1 MNIFS
6 GMSEQIFINTSDF
19 ETRVAIVDQ
28 GVLQELHIERDS
40 QKGVVG
46 NVYVGK
52 ITRILPNLQSAFV
65 NIGLDR
71 NAFMHVGDL
80 QETRIARQNSEAL
93 PKIEKLFFEGQT
105 LLVQVIK
112 DPIKDKGARLS
123 NQINIAGRIMVYMPY
138 NKHIGISQRIEE
150 ESERERLKE
159 WVQNLRPNEDKG
171 GYIIRTF
178 AETCTEADLKRDM
191 YYLHLQWEAIQN
203 QAKNAKA
210 PKLVYEELSLK
221 HRVMRDFAN
230 DDTESIE
237 IDSKTQFNELVE
249 WCSLYTPAVT
259 NKLSSYTA
267 SRPIFDLNS
276 IEEDIEIA
284 LSQRV
289 ELPSGGYLIF
299 DSTEALTSIDVN
311 TGSFLGSRN
320 FNDTILKTNLEAS
333 LEIARQLRLRNIG
346 GIIIIDFIDM
356 SDESHK
362 EQVLCSLKNAL
373 ARDRV
378 RTTVNDF
385 SSFGLVEMTRKRA
398 HSSLS
403 SMLMEPCP
411 TCEGRGSVKT
421 AKTIVYQIM
430 REIQREA
437 KLFNP
442 KEFRLIL
449 SPSVLDLFL
458 DEESHYFTALSDAI
472 GKPISL
478 EVDDLY
484 NQEDYDI
491 ILC

>member
-1 MNIFS
+1 
-6 GMSEQIFINTSDF
+6 MSEQIFINTSDF
-19 ETRVAIVDQ
+19 ETRVALVDQ

-46 NVYVGK
+46 NIYLGK
-52 ITRILPNLQSAFV
+52 ITRILPNLQSAFI
-65 NIGLDR
+65 NIGLER

-80 QETRIARQNSEAL
+80 YESRVARQNSEAL

-112 DPIKDKGARLS
+112 NPVNDKGARLS
-123 NQINIAGRIMVYMPY
+123 NQINIAGRIMVYMPF
-138 NKHIGISQRIEE
+138 NEHIGISQRIEIE
-150 ESERERLKE
+150 EEREKLRD
-159 WVQNLRPNEDKG
+159 WVQNLRGSDDVG

-178 AETCTEADLKRDM
+178 AETCEESDLKRDM
-191 YYLHLQWEAIQN
+191 DYLRLQWEAIQKR
-203 QAKNAKA
+203 AKNSKA
-210 PKLVYEELSLK
+210 PKLVYEELSLT
-221 HRVMRDFAN
+221 HRVLRDFAN
-230 DDTESIE
+230 ANTTNIE
-237 IDSKTQFNELVE
+237 IDSEPELE
-249 WCSLYTPAVT
+249 RMKAWSTEYTPAVT
-259 NKLSSYTA
+259 EKLNLYKA
-267 SRPIFDLNS
+267 SRPIFDLNN

-289 ELPSGGYLIF
+289 NLPSGGYLIF

-333 LEIARQLRLRNIG
+333 LEIARQLRLRNVG

-356 SDESHK
+356 VDNGHK
-362 EQVLCSLKNAL
+362 EQVMFSLKNAL
-373 ARDRV
+373 SRDRV

-385 SSFGLVEMTRKRA
+385 SCFGLVEMTRKRA
-398 HSSLS
+398 HSSLA
-403 SMLMEPCP
+403 SMLMEKCP

-442 KEFRLIL
+442 TEFRLIL
-449 SPSVLDLFL
+449 SSQVLDLFL
-458 DEESHYFTALSDAI
+458 DEESQYFTALSDAI

-478 EVDDLY
+478 EVDDHY
-484 NQEDYDI
+484 SQEMYDI